1 MSFRYQRRY
10 AGPVRAVI
18 FDWAGTTV
26 DYGCIAPV
34 AAFIEVFRQNQ
45 VAITVAEARL
55 PMGAE
60 KRDHIKALLAMPRV
74 AQAWADTHGG
84 AAATEAGIDRLYA
97 EFLPLQIGIIAD
109 HAAPIPGCVETV
121 AALRARGIRIAG
133 NTGYARPM
141 MDVLMP
147 AAAKA
152 GYAPDVAVC
161 ASDVP
166 VGRPGPGMALACAI
180 QLAAPAVEACI
191 KVGDTV
197 VDVEEGLNA
206 GMWSVAVAVTGNE
219 VGLPKAELD
228 ALPAA
233 ERARLVA
240 AARDKLARA
249 GAHYV
254 IDGIADLMPVIAD
267 IETRLGRGE
276 RP

>member
-1 MSFRYQRRY
+1 MSFSYQRRY
-10 AGPVRAVI
+10 TGLVHSVI

-26 DYGCIAPV
+26 DFGCIAPV
-34 AAFIEVFRQNQ
+34 AAFIRVFEQNQ
-45 VAITVAEARL
+45 VAISVAEARL

-60 KRDHIKALLAMPRV
+60 KRDHIKALLAMPRI
-74 AQAWADTHGG
+74 AEAWAATHGG
-84 AAATEAGIDRLYA
+84 KAAGESEIDRLYA
-97 EFLPLQIGIIAD
+97 EFLPLQVGIIAD
-109 HAAPIPGCVETV
+109 HAAPIPGCLDTV
-121 AALRARGIRIAG
+121 GALRAKGVRIAG

-141 MDVLMP
+141 MEALMP

-152 GYAPDVAVC
+152 GYAPDIAVC

-180 QLAAPAVEACI
+180 HLAAPAVEACV

-228 ALPAA
+228 ALAPA
-233 ERARLVA
+233 ERARRAA

-267 IETRLGRGE
+267 IERRLASGE